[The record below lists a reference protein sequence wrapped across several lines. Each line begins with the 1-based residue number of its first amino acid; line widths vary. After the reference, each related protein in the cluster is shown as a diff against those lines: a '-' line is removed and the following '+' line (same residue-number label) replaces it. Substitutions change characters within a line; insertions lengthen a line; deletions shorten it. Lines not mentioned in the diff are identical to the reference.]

1 MCQVSSVDLITKA
14 GQSKVDGA
22 SGVGFEYALQQ
33 ALSFGLASPK
43 FGAAR
48 AAMTWAG
55 YLKIPNSRARGFFSG
70 CLPTFCFFQTSKD
83 ITNVLENSENYFSFL
98 ETTPTLCKY
107 LGVPVITS
115 NVRDI

>member
-1 MCQVSSVDLITKA
+1 MAQSRVCQVSSVDLITKA

-48 AAMTWAG
+48 AAMT
-55 YLKIPNSRARGFFSG
+55 
-70 CLPTFCFFQTSKD
+70 
-83 ITNVLENSENYFSFL
+83 
-98 ETTPTLCKY
+98 
-107 LGVPVITS
+107 
-115 NVRDI
+115 

>member
-1 MCQVSSVDLITKA
+1 MSSVDLITKA

-70 CLPTFCFFQTSKD
+70 CQPTLCSFQTSKD
-83 ITNVLENSENYFSFL
+83 ITNVLENSENYFWKQHLLYANIWEFPQL
-98 ETTPTLCKY
+98 RQMC
-107 LGVPVITS
+107 VIFE
-115 NVRDI
+115 